1 MRSLC
6 LRWEFILRSSTHY
19 TNISST
25 ARVQVPQIELN
36 WPTRGPQDLDVNWD
50 LLLTQILLY
59 TLILS
64 VTWQYERSQSNW
76 EWHVYRRR
84 WVIRQIRTRKGL
96 RGRYRP
102 VKPIWRW
109 QGKITAKPQ
118 HMKGTFDISHNSA
131 FPQWACVSFNPCLS
145 MCSHGGYW
153 CSYHAAKPPTA
164 ASEIGDI
171 FKQGT
176 NGLETD
182 MKIIMK
188 MEIMLIFSLVFGAQ
202 THLMPTNLMWSEF

>member
-1 MRSLC
+1 MIKYCTYIYYWSGSPCPSSQNVGVLMRSLC

-36 WPTRGPQDLDVNWD
+36 WPTRDPQDLDVNWD

-64 VTWQYERSQSNW
+64 VTWQYERSRSNW

-118 HMKGTFDISHNSA
+118 HIAKRHVWY
-131 FPQWACVSFNPCLS
+131 FPQFCFSAMSLCFLQPMSF
-145 MCSHGGYW
+145 Y
-153 CSYHAAKPPTA
+153 
-164 ASEIGDI
+164 
-171 FKQGT
+171 
-176 NGLETD
+176 
-182 MKIIMK
+182 
-188 MEIMLIFSLVFGAQ
+188 V
-202 THLMPTNLMWSEF
+202 